1 MGMAEPGGEPR
12 DVAFDIDLVT
22 TPPQQRVHGEPVAQ
36 VMQARTD
43 AVRLRGSTQTDLLRQ
58 LCEGP
63 VQRPPGDPGAAF
75 GKEEGRDERMGTEAV
90 AMSCIAGER
99 LGGRCMHRQITR
111 LAELAV
117 AHAQHT
123 AGEIDIVAV
132 EVQHL
137 AHPHP
142 GDGQQPQHRGIGQGP
157 QSGGAGEGSRRGDE
171 RGDFSIAE

>member
-1 MGMAEPGGEPR
+1 
-12 DVAFDIDLVT
+12 
-22 TPPQQRVHGEPVAQ
+22 
-36 VMQARTD
+36 
-43 AVRLRGSTQTDLLRQ
+43 
-58 LCEGP
+58 
-63 VQRPPGDPGAAF
+63 
-75 GKEEGRDERMGTEAV
+75 
-90 AMSCIAGER
+90 
-99 LGGRCMHRQITR
+99 MHRQITR

-123 AGEIDIVAV
+123 AGEIDIDAV

-171 RGDFSIAE
+171 RSDFGVAVQIGRTAAILPRQQPLRRDLVTWVNAVGVSGEARAPCSDGPPTGPAVHRAARWPIAARIRW